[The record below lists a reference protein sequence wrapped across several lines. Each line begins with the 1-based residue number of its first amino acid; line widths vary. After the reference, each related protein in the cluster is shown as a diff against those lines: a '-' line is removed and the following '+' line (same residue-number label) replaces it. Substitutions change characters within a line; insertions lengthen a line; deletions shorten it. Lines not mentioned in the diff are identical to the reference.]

1 LIEIL
6 GQGVAIMQDLTL
18 NLLGFPA
25 VNKDL
30 TVEVR
35 DPATQNVVR
44 TVKPFLDGTVRIP
57 KIDAGAYE
65 VAVRH
70 PNVPLPV
77 ITRPIRVLPVGDTK
91 VSIVID
97 PSKFRNTPIEDIPDA
112 NLTPVQDLA
121 QSVAETVLP
130 LSNKVPGEAILSR
143 DWNTLASA
151 VRDLAQALGEL
162 TKLVSPLG
170 HNHPELEKKFD
181 EVTGNFDALVNTVS
195 TAVTEL
201 QRQIQTQRFR
211 QQINDVLDVAQ
222 IAPDSPKAKEFTDLI
237 DNLEKS
243 VTVSPT
249 VFSREARNTALQ
261 LGTKVEALIDE
272 KKNADPDFA
281 AKEPVQSL
289 GTTID
294 LLKDQRTTTY
304 DAELSHLRNLD
315 RTLGGGA
322 IKIGLR

>member
-1 LIEIL
+1 
-6 GQGVAIMQDLTL
+6 MQDLTL
-18 NLLGFPA
+18 NLFGFPA
-25 VNKDL
+25 VNRDL

-57 KIDAGAYE
+57 KIDPGAYE
-65 VAVRH
+65 IAVKH
-70 PNVPLPV
+70 PNIALPV
-77 ITRPIRVLPVGDTK
+77 VTRPIRVLPTGDTK

-97 PSKFRNTPIEDIPDA
+97 PAKFRNTPIEDIPDA
-112 NLTPVQDLA
+112 NLSPVQDLA
-121 QSVAETVLP
+121 RSVAETMLP
-130 LSNKVPGEAILSR
+130 LTNKVAGEAILSR

-151 VRDLAQALGEL
+151 VRDLANAVGEL
-162 TKLVSPLG
+162 TRLVSPVG

-181 EVTGNFDALVNTVS
+181 EVTGNFQTLVTTVS
-195 TAVTEL
+195 TALTEL

-211 QQINDVLDVAQ
+211 RQINDVLDAAQ
-222 IAPDSPKAKEFTDLI
+222 IAPESPKAREFTDLVA
-237 DNLEKS
+237 NLEKQ
-243 VTVSPT
+243 VTVSPA

-261 LGTKVEALIDE
+261 LSTKIEALIDE
-272 KKNADPDFA
+272 KQASDPTFPT
-281 AKEPVQSL
+281 KEPVQNL

-294 LLKDQRTTTY
+294 LLKEQRATTY
-304 DAELSHLRNLD
+304 DAELNHLRNLD

>member
-1 LIEIL
+1 
-6 GQGVAIMQDLTL
+6 MQDLTL

-65 VAVRH
+65 IAVRH

-77 ITRPIRVLPVGDTK
+77 LTRPIRVLPVGDTK
-91 VSIVID
+91 VSLVID

-112 NLTPVQDLA
+112 NLTPVQDLVK
-121 QSVAETVLP
+121 SVAETVLP
-130 LSNKVPGEAILSR
+130 LSNKLPGEAILSR

-151 VRDLAQALGEL
+151 VRDLANAVGEL
-162 TKLVSPLG
+162 TQLISPLG
-170 HNHPELEKKFD
+170 HNHKELETKLD
-181 EVTGNFDALVNTVS
+181 EVTGNFETLVNTIS
-195 TAVTEL
+195 TTVVEL

-211 QQINDVLDVAQ
+211 AQINDVLDAAAIPPNDPRV
-222 IAPDSPKAKEFTDLI
+222 KEFSDLV
-237 DNLEKS
+237 DHLEKS
-243 VTVSPT
+243 VTASPAT
-249 VFSREARNTALQ
+249 FSREARNA
-261 LGTKVEALIDE
+261 GTILASKMETLIDE
-272 KKNADPDFA
+272 KTNADPAFA
-281 AKEPVQSL
+281 TKEPVQNL
-289 GTTID
+289 GKAID
-294 LLKDQRTTTY
+294 VLKTQRTTTY
-304 DAELSHLRNLD
+304 DAELDHLRKLD